1 MLYSEGRSASHP
13 VRVRCE
19 VAMGGG
25 CRVKH
30 HGQGSTM
37 CRDGLTMQQSR
48 EVSRPT
54 RLARSRS
61 PAGMEKIPESHR
73 LGPSLQEG

>member
-1 MLYSEGRSASHP
+1 MLYSEGRSASDP

-19 VAMGGG
+19 AAMGGG

-30 HGQGSTM
+30 HGEGSTM

-54 RLARSRS
+54 RLGCSRSRAGVQKTLREPPPWS
-61 PAGMEKIPESHR
+61 QPAGR
-73 LGPSLQEG
+73 